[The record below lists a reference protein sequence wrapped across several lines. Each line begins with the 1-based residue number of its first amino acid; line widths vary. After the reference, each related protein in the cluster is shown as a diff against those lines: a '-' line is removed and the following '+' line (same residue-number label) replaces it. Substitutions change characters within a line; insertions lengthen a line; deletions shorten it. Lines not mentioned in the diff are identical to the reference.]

1 MPASPASTC
10 SIPPTK
16 WCNCAVLG
24 VVLAATAL
32 VLTGC
37 GGPDRVGL
45 QVQGLEPLNV
55 NEQHES
61 TPVDVRFYQ
70 LRSDAR
76 FRAATVE
83 QLWTDDKKVLDS
95 DLVTDPTT
103 ATIYPAAPGVS
114 PVMVTLDVADATK
127 FIGVLALFHK
137 ADAEDH
143 RMLVVP
149 LDEAKHEILTLT
161 GFAVSIHAADASGGR
176 SK

>member
-1 MPASPASTC
+1 MPASPAST
-10 SIPPTK
+10 SIPAPCE
-16 WCNCAVLG
+16 WCNRAVLG
-24 VVLAATAL
+24 LTLVASAL
-32 VLTGC
+32 LLTGC

-83 QLWTDDKKVLDS
+83 QLWTDDKNVLES
-95 DLVTDPTT
+95 DLVGDPTT

-114 PVMVTLDVADATK
+114 PVTVTLEVPEATK
-127 FIGVLALFHK
+127 FVGVLALFHK
-137 ADAEDH
+137 ADAEDR

-161 GFAVSIHAADASGGR
+161 GFAVSIHAADSSGSR